1 MAEKDY
7 LAIAKKKGTRAS
19 KMKSFRRIMVYGRNK
34 KGKSRLGVSPGIEN
48 VLVIDPEQ
56 GVSSMKALDPFVWP
70 ISRWEDIQ
78 EVYGALRTGKLTPN
92 HLSQGESSTP
102 FSWVSVDGLTR
113 LNNMALNY
121 VRRSAED
128 RDLDRQPG
136 MIQQRDYGKSGELM
150 CQLLVQFHTLPLNVY
165 YTAQERMLTTGGS
178 FDDDDDADDAEVYLV
193 PDLPNKVR
201 GMVNS
206 LAEVIGRIY
215 VVQIE
220 RKGVQVSERRL
231 QIGIN
236 NRYDTGYRSD
246 FVLPEV
252 IRKPTLPKL
261 VQMMEEGA

>member
-7 LAIAKKKGTRAS
+7 LALARKRGTRAS
-19 KMKSFRRIMVYGRNK
+19 KLKSYRRILVYGRNK

-48 VLVIDPEQ
+48 VLVADPEQ
-56 GVSSMKALDPFVWP
+56 GVTSMKALDPFVWP
-70 ISRWEDIQ
+70 IEKWTDVQ
-78 EVYGALRTGKLTPN
+78 ELYGALRTGKLSPN

-113 LNNMALNY
+113 LNNMALNH
-121 VRRSAED
+121 VRKTAEE

-136 MIQQRDYGKSGELM
+136 LIQQRDYGKSGELV
-150 CQLLVQFHTLPLNVY
+150 CQMLTQFHTLPMHVY
-165 YTAQERMLTTGGS
+165 YTAQERLLTTGGS
-178 FDDDDDADDAEVYLV
+178 FDDDDDAEDSELYLV

-215 VVQIE
+215 VVTIE
-220 RKGVQVSERRL
+220 RKGVEVTERRL

-246 FVLPEV
+246 FKLPDTL
-252 IRKPTLPKL
+252 RRPTLPKL
-261 VQMMEEGA
+261 VKLMEEGE